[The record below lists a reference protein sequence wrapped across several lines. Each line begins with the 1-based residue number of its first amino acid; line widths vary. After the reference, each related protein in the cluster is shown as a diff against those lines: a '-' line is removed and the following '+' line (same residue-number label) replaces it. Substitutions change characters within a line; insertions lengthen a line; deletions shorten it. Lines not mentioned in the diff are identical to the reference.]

1 MHISRELSENT
12 FYAIQEGTNFGVV
25 VQDVNPMPLPGIE
38 GGWFYN
44 GGMGTFLSLFT

>member
-25 VQDVNPMPLPGIE
+25 VQDVNPM
-38 GGWFYN
+38 
-44 GGMGTFLSLFT
+44 SLHLIQGELEISATVKLVWST